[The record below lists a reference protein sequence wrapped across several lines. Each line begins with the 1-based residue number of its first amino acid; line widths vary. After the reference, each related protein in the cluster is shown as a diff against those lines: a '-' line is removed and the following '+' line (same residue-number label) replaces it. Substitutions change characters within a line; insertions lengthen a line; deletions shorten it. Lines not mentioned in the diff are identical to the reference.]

1 MAKFCNMC
9 GKPLEEG
16 EVCDCQNQVAEAA
29 PAADASQGEY
39 TAPSQAVTQPQ
50 NQGQFNQGQQQ
61 FNQGQF
67 NGGAQFNAGQ
77 FNQGPSQ
84 ANAFVNKVIG
94 IVKNPVE
101 EIRNIAYSGNNTDSF
116 ILLGVGAVL
125 YIIGL
130 ALAMLKL
137 HLKLG
142 DAAKEM
148 KLPYVKYV
156 IMIAIMM
163 VIVDI
168 IAGVMMFVGTKVV
181 DKTANPSMVPVWA
194 VVGLKSVYK
203 GIGVVAGGIVT
214 LLLPWPGISVMV
226 AGAFVSFVLAANA
239 YCVIMQL
246 DQVRSTYIQMISA
259 AVTVLIA
266 MFCTYMVMETA
277 KDDIVNAAMSI
288 AMSGLSSLR

>member
-9 GKPLEEG
+9 GKPLEDG
-16 EVCDCQNQVAEAA
+16 EVCDCQNQAAE
-29 PAADASQGEY
+29 PVQSEQGEY

-67 NGGAQFNAGQ
+67 NSGAQFNAGQ

-84 ANAFVNKVIG
+84 ANVLVNKVIG

-101 EIRNIAYSGNNTDSF
+101 EIRNIAYSGSNTDSF

-142 DAAKEM
+142 DTAKEV
-148 KLPYVKYV
+148 KFPYVKYV
-156 IMIAIMM
+156 IMITIMM
-163 VIVDI
+163 VVVDI
-168 IAGVMMFVGTKVV
+168 VAGVMLYVGTKVV
-181 DKTANPSMVPVWA
+181 DKTANASMVPVWA

-203 GIGVVAGGIVT
+203 GIGIVAGGVVM
-214 LLLPWPGISVMV
+214 LALPWPGFAIML
-226 AGAFVSFVLAANA
+226 AGGFVSFVLAANA

-246 DQVRSTYIQMISA
+246 DQVKSTYIQMISV

-266 MFCTYMVMETA
+266 LFCTYMVCETA
-277 KDDIVNAAMSI
+277 KDDIIKAAVGS
-288 AMSGLSSLR
+288 AMSGFSLR